1 VAPALVID
9 TLSLFFRS
17 FYALP
22 PLTTSRGEPTS
33 ALFGFS
39 SVLLKVWREHRPV
52 AAGFA
57 RDLPRPTFRHVAW
70 APYKGTRV
78 APPDALRRQ
87 LGRFDELLAAFG
99 FPVVTA
105 EGFEADDVLATLAQ
119 VLPEP
124 ILVTGDHDC
133 LQVARGGTRV
143 LIVGRGAVKDRL
155 YDEEAVRASFG
166 VGPELVPDWIAL
178 VGDPS
183 DNLPGVAGIGEKTAA
198 RLLGQ
203 FGSVAGILENIEGV
217 TPVRTRT
224 AIAEKAEE
232 LRVWRDLAL
241 LRYDVPLP
249 PEPWVAPLT
258 ADARGRL
265 GTLFETLEFRS
276 LIPRL
281 ADL

>member
-1 VAPALVID
+1 M
-9 TLSLFFRS
+9 
-17 FYALP
+17 
-22 PLTTSRGEPTS
+22 
-33 ALFGFS
+33 
-39 SVLLKVWREHRPV
+39 LKVWREHRPG

-57 RDLPRPTFRHVAW
+57 RDLPRPTFRHTAW

-78 APPDALRRQ
+78 APPDALRRHF
-87 LGRFDELLAAFG
+87 GRFDELLAAFG

-105 EGFEADDVLATLAQ
+105 EGFEADDVLATLAR

-143 LIVGRGAVKDRL
+143 LIVGRKTVKDRL
-155 YDEEAVRASFG
+155 YDEEAVRTTFG

-198 RLLGQ
+198 RILRQ
-203 FGSVAGILENIEGV
+203 FGGVDGILAHLEEV
-217 TPVRTRT
+217 TPIRTRI

-241 LRYDVPLP
+241 LRDNVPLP

-258 ADARGRL
+258 ADAKGRL
-265 GTLFETLEFRS
+265 HALFETLEFRS
-276 LIPRL
+276 LVPRL